1 MASKVFSPYPE
12 APVEET
18 TGTGAGVNVNSGES
32 GGIGGDMVTVNKP
45 VTTETTA
52 GETTGTTAGAT
63 PQGGG
68 VNVNGDESGGG
79 VVSAGEKVT
88 EIHDGES
95 SGTGTGATPRAQAKP
110 EPSVWDKGFR
120 EGYKTM
126 PDKSIAE
133 AIIEFNNEA
142 KRKGKAPMDILEMW
156 MLMHDKDITK
166 SAAENEADEK
176 KRASKEKWERTA
188 NVLSH
193 LGNFIGALSGGP
205 SQAIESSVELTK
217 RQQALRDKTLEQ
229 RRQANKDFFTI
240 YQAQQAAERADAKEK
255 REASYQQESL
265 LLKKAQEE
273 RMRDALALQEM
284 KLKWQIEYQSGIL
297 DIKKKQQE
305 IDEMY
310 KMGLL
315 TYRGRQLALQEL
327 KANYTE
333 TKTDKEG
340 NVTTVTRTSGTGG
353 GRSAGS
359 QAGTPAASS
368 SGNGGGQS
376 LGIGLG
382 PTK

>member
-12 APVEET
+12 TANATLQSDE
-18 TGTGAGVNVNSGES
+18 VNVNGGVSGNGE
-32 GGIGGDMVTVNKP
+32 VTVNKP
-45 VTTETTA
+45 VATDVTA
-52 GETTGTTAGAT
+52 GDTAGTAANT
-63 PQGGG
+63 TLQSDE
-68 VNVNGDESGGG
+68 VNVNGGESGGS
-79 VVSAGEKVT
+79 VVPAEEPVT
-88 EIHDGES
+88 VKTTTEDDTDDFGK
-95 SGTGTGATPRAQAKP
+95 PRAQAKR
-110 EPSVWDKGFR
+110 EASMWDKGFR

-126 PDKSIAE
+126 PDKSIVQ
-133 AIIEFNNEA
+133 AIIDYNNDA
-142 KRKGKAPMDILEMW
+142 KRRGKAPMDILEMW
-156 MLMHDKDITK
+156 SLMHDKDISK
-166 SAAENEADEK
+166 SLAENEADEK
-176 KRASKEKWERTA
+176 KRARQEKFERTA

-193 LGNFIGALSGGP
+193 LGNFVGTLFGGP

-255 REASYQQESL
+255 REASFQQESL

>member
-12 APVEET
+12 TANATLQSDE
-18 TGTGAGVNVNSGES
+18 VNVNGGVSGNGE
-32 GGIGGDMVTVNKP
+32 VTVNKP
-45 VTTETTA
+45 VATDVTA
-52 GETTGTTAGAT
+52 GDTAGTAANT
-63 PQGGG
+63 TLQSDE
-68 VNVNGDESGGG
+68 VNVNGGESGGS
-79 VVSAGEKVT
+79 VVPAEEPVT
-88 EIHDGES
+88 VKTTTEDDTDDFGK
-95 SGTGTGATPRAQAKP
+95 PRAQAKR
-110 EPSVWDKGFR
+110 EASMWDKGFR

-126 PDKSIAE
+126 PDKSIVQ
-133 AIIEFNNEA
+133 AIIDYNNDA
-142 KRKGKAPMDILEMW
+142 KRRGKAPMDILEMW
-156 MLMHDKDITK
+156 SLMHDKDISK
-166 SAAENEADEK
+166 SLAENEADEK
-176 KRASKEKWERTA
+176 KRARQEKFERTA

-193 LGNFIGALSGGP
+193 LGNFVGTLFGGP

-359 QAGTPAASS
+359 PAGTAAAPA
-368 SGNGGGQS
+368 QRKK
-376 LGIGLG
+376 IEY
-382 PTK
+382 